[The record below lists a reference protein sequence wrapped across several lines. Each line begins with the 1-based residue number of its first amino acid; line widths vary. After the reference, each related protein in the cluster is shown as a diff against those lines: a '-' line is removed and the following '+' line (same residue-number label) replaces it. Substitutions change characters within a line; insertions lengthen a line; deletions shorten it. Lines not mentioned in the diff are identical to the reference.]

1 MLRTLMSQSGQSV
14 YRTLKMSIKSV
25 PLGTAC
31 LGFEK
36 AVPNGTPKMIHY
48 NFYKQIVLTGHSF
61 CVTSVTNLSL
71 LDSNH
76 FL

>member
-14 YRTLKMSIKSV
+14 YRILKMSFS
-25 PLGTAC
+25 

-61 CVTSVTNLSL
+61 CVTSVQSNIL
-71 LDSNH
+71 LDLI
-76 FL
+76 FLV

>member
-14 YRTLKMSIKSV
+14 YRILKMSIKSV

-36 AVPNGTPKMIHY
+36 AVPNGTPKMIH
-48 NFYKQIVLTGHSF
+48 L
-61 CVTSVTNLSL
+61 
-71 LDSNH
+71 
-76 FL
+76 

>member
-14 YRTLKMSIKSV
+14 YRILKMSIKSV

-48 NFYKQIVLTGHSF
+48 
-61 CVTSVTNLSL
+61 TSINRLSL
-71 LDSNH
+71 LDIV
-76 FL
+76 FA

>member
-1 MLRTLMSQSGQSV
+1 MSF
-14 YRTLKMSIKSV
+14 KSV

-61 CVTSVTNLSL
+61 CVTSVISRTPKINFWLLYLIKGNL
-71 LDSNH
+71 
-76 FL
+76 FY

>member
-14 YRTLKMSIKSV
+14 YRILKMRIKSV

-36 AVPNGTPKMIHY
+36 AVPNGTPKMIH
-48 NFYKQIVLTGHSF
+48 L
-61 CVTSVTNLSL
+61 
-71 LDSNH
+71 
-76 FL
+76 